1 MTALTQQ
8 WAPARAAR
16 VDPVA
21 AALVRRTGLVATGLL
36 HGGRKVRRAGRRVTL
51 DAGVTALEAD
61 VLALGWLIGPRLR
74 AALAAL
80 PAERLAAV
88 GHGLLDILETAV
100 GAHAPHL
107 PLFKDFPRRVP
118 ADTEELYVRRVFS
131 VLLQR
136 PEQSCVLCGRAG
148 TVHPVSACAH
158 LVCGACWDEGYTAC
172 PICHRRITDG
182 PFLTVVEPP
191 RGARTLSLPRRAEVL
206 ELADDVDRA
215 VHQALGALLARRT
228 ALSPADRHDLL
239 ALIDHAGPTE
249 PTWLPDE
256 VPVRETRA
264 LLLDRLLTGPVDP
277 ARAAALLD
285 RYVDTATDVL
295 RLLAV
300 RDGGDPGL
308 VEPPKRRT
316 SPPRALRRALLA
328 RLAALGLPAL
338 LADLPRHRSRWLAVA
353 ENLHP
358 FELPARHPEAATAFA
373 VLRRTPV
380 APDSRLGRVVAEV
393 VAGYA
398 PLVRPAAGR
407 LRAASS
413 GARIA
418 TVLADGDLDSAV
430 ELLARRPGEL
440 LRRIVALAACGGDAE
455 RLCAAVAAAARAV
468 SPGVLIAALGAVRA
482 ATWPAGTRLFFPR
495 GGRARLWS
503 EPDRRPR
510 LPAALGGALDD
521 LLVTELRARAARLPR
536 VDVALLDAALADLVA
551 PFAER
556 TASDALVRLPRG
568 SARPLPD
575 GRRIRLFLHWTE
587 PAGTRVD
594 LDLSVAMI
602 ADDGGFVGWCD
613 YTRLRFG
620 ERAAVHSGDLT
631 SAPAPLGAS
640 EFVDLDVAALARR
653 GIRYVTMVV
662 FSYNDVP
669 FEEMTDAFAGF
680 MADPRHGAPFEPKA
694 VEQRF
699 DLTGQVKVATP
710 LVVDLRTRTLR
721 WIDATMTGTGS
732 NHSVARYS
740 RTLARLTVAAD
751 EHFAAGRRVSLWELA
766 CWHAA
771 ERADTVLVRGR
782 DGGLTGYRRSAG
794 ESAATFAGRLTARG
808 PADGAPSGAQP
819 RFAALVR
826 GDVALPAGAQAYA
839 LHRAELD
846 AERVTLLDAAD
857 LVAEL
862 APRR

>member
-1 MTALTQQ
+1 MTRLT
-8 WAPARAAR
+8 APTTTSG
-16 VDPVA
+16 VHPVA
-21 AALVRRTGLVATGLL
+21 VALARRAGLVATGLL
-36 HGGRKVRRAGRRVTL
+36 HGGRKVRRPGRRPAGT
-51 DAGVTALEAD
+51 AEGVTALEAD

-80 PAERLAAV
+80 PAERLASV
-88 GHGLLDILETAV
+88 GHGLLTTLETAV
-100 GAHAPHL
+100 GAHAPHV

-118 ADTEELYVRRVFS
+118 ADTQELYVRRMFAL
-131 VLLQR
+131 LLQR
-136 PEQSCVLCGRAG
+136 PEQPCVLCGRVR
-148 TVHPVSACAH
+148 TVHPVSPCAH
-158 LVCGACWDEGYTAC
+158 LTCVACWDEGYTAC

-182 PFLTVVEPP
+182 PFLPVVAPP
-191 RGARTLSLPRRAEVL
+191 SGGRTLALPRRAELL

-215 VHQALGALLARRT
+215 VHQALAALLARRT
-228 ALSPADRHDLL
+228 PLSPTDQRDLL
-239 ALIDHAGPTE
+239 ALVDHAGPAE

-264 LLLDRLLTGPVDP
+264 LLLDRLLAGPVEP
-277 ARAAALLD
+277 APTAALLD
-285 RYVDTATDVL
+285 RYVTTATDVL

-308 VEPPKRRT
+308 VESPKRRG
-316 SPPRALRRALLA
+316 SLPRPLRRALLA
-328 RLAALGLPAL
+328 RLDALGLPAL
-338 LADLPRHRSRWLAVA
+338 LADLPRHRDRWLAAA

-358 FELPARHPEAATAFA
+358 FEQPARHPEAATAFA
-373 VLRRTPV
+373 VLRRTTV
-380 APDSRLGRVVAEV
+380 TPDSRLGRVVAEV
-393 VAGYA
+393 VAAYA
-398 PLVRPAAGR
+398 PLIRPVAGR
-407 LRAASS
+407 LHAASPAARVEAALAS
-413 GARIA
+413 GDVD
-418 TVLADGDLDSAV
+418 TAV
-430 ELLARRPGEL
+430 ELLAHRPGEL
-440 LRRIVALAACGGDAE
+440 LRRAVALAARGGAPE
-455 RLCAAVAAAARAV
+455 RLCAAVAAAARTG

-495 GGRARLWS
+495 GGRARLWA

-510 LPAALGGALDD
+510 LPAVVGGELED
-521 LLVTELRARAARLPR
+521 LLVTELRERAARLPR
-536 VDVALLDAALADLVA
+536 VDVALLDAALADLMA

-575 GRRIRLFLHWTE
+575 GRRVRLFLHWTE

-620 ERAAVHSGDLT
+620 DTAAVHSGDLT

-640 EFVDLDVAALARR
+640 EFVDLDIPALTRR
-653 GIRYVTMVV
+653 GIRYVAMVV

-680 MADPRHGAPFEPKA
+680 MGDPGNGAPFEPKA

-699 DLTGQVKVATP
+699 DLTGRVKIATP
-710 LVVDLRTRTLR
+710 LVVDLRSRALR
-721 WIDATMTGTGS
+721 WIDATMTGTGGE
-732 NHSVARYS
+732 HSVARYS

-771 ERADTVLVRGR
+771 GRADTVLVRGR
-782 DGGLTGYRRSAG
+782 DGGLTGYRRADG
-794 ESAATFAGRLTARG
+794 ESPAAFAGRLTARG
-808 PADGAPSGAQP
+808 PADEVPDGIAEP

-846 AERVTLLDAAD
+846 PERVTLLGAAD
-857 LVAEL
+857 LLADL